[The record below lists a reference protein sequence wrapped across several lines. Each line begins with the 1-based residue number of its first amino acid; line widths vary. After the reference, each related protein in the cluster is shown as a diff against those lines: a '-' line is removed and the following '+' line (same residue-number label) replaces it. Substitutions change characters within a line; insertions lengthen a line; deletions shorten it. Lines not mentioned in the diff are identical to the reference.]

1 MSRRP
6 MKYSVL
12 IVVFFFSCLHAS
24 AEPVATPAPTAT
36 HRPPGTFKWNGSI
49 RAYYFWRTNGNSCL
63 SGCSPKGSPNAQAF
77 NSAIKLHG
85 EYDILNSPWTLG
97 ATYFG
102 AEPFNANAFGLLGVG
117 YNPEVDNTM
126 PGYGISTLAEMYI
139 QYKTPGIFFQT
150 GKEIV
155 NTPWANPADSRMVPV
170 AFQGTLITGSVTP
183 NFKIGAMY
191 MARVKSRVTSAFNAN
206 TFLTSCNTA
215 YPTGKG
221 PIAGVPD
228 TFTVPGDQCNTVQ
241 STKGFWL
248 FDASYAAHGLT
259 VDAYQYHMFD
269 LVNMTYAVAKYEYA
283 RESPANPFVAA
294 QYWAD
299 NDTGRALLGTVHSH
313 GYGLEYGQNVG
324 RNVALSIAMNDQ
336 PITSYVVPAST
347 CPGTAS
353 SVTKP
358 GPGNIFGGVQDTS
371 RTGLPPGQV
380 LCYAGGTGSPYTDN
394 YESEPLFT
402 SSIGIGITDT
412 RKGGFAFKTQA
423 TVETNNHRLKA
434 FLAQARYNVSIPGTS
449 GGVSN
454 KDTIVE
460 SDMDVQYFFGVVDPK
475 QPYHGLSLRERLV
488 DRFQTFAPTD
498 FKYVRTQ
505 LEFDF

>member
-1 MSRRP
+1 

-12 IVVFFFSCLHAS
+12 VFLLCFNCLEAS
-24 AEPVATPAPTAT
+24 AQPLPTPSPAPSRRTL
-36 HRPPGTFKWNGSI
+36 GSFKWNGSV

-63 SGCSPKGSPNAQAF
+63 TGCNPKGAPNAQVF

-85 EYDILNSPWTLG
+85 EYEILKSPWTLV

-102 AEPFNANAFGLLGVG
+102 AEPFNANAVGVLGVG

-126 PGYGISTLAEMYI
+126 PGYGINTLGEMYV

-150 GKEIV
+150 GKEII

-170 AFQGTLITGSVTP
+170 AFQGTQITANVSP
-183 NFKIGAMY
+183 SLALGAMY
-191 MARVKSRVTSAFNAN
+191 MARVKSRVTSAFDAN

-221 PIAGVPD
+221 PIAGVPG
-228 TFTVPGDQCNTVQ
+228 TFTVPGDQCNTIQ
-241 STKGFWL
+241 TTKGFWML
-248 FDASYAAHGLT
+248 DASYSTQALT
-259 VDAYQYHMFD
+259 VNAYQYHMFD
-269 LVNMTYAVAKYEYA
+269 LVNMTYVDTEYKY
-283 RESPANPFVAA
+283 RRGSPANPFVGV
-294 QYWAD
+294 QYWSD

-313 GYGLEYGQNVG
+313 GYGLEYGQNAG
-324 RNVALSIAMNDQ
+324 RNVVLAVSFDDQ
-336 PITSYVVPAST
+336 AITSYVVPASE
-347 CPGTAS
+347 CSGTAS

-371 RTGLPPGQV
+371 RGGLPPGYV
-380 LCYAGGTGSPYTDN
+380 LCYAGGTASPYTDN
-394 YESEPLFT
+394 YESEPLYT

-412 RKGGFAFKTQA
+412 RKAGFAVKAAA
-423 TVETNNHRLKA
+423 TVESNNHRLKS
-434 FLAQARYNVSIPGTS
+434 LLSQARYNVSLPGTS
-449 GGVSN
+449 GGTSN
-454 KDTIVE
+454 KDLITEWDV
-460 SDMDVQYFFGVVDPK
+460 DVQYFFGAVDPK
-475 QPYHGLSLRERLV
+475 QPFHGFSLRERFL
-488 DRFQTFAPTD
+488 DRTQTFAPTD